1 MTSYEIHT
9 LVVEIFC
16 ESAGFDARYGL
27 IGPSFD
33 GKIFRIILRENP
45 DIIGGLLQ
53 QIQASINFKILLLLT
68 QGTCIN
74 DIQF

>member
-45 DIIGGLLQ
+45 DIIGGLL
-53 QIQASINFKILLLLT
+53 
-68 QGTCIN
+68 
-74 DIQF
+74 